1 MEKEKQY
8 IDWDNK
14 SNSKIQHELI
24 ELRNEHE
31 ALKNKMIQLSEKLD
45 NIEKEYLLGNKI
57 LIKRLKGIE

>member
-31 ALKNKMIQLSEKLD
+31 TLKNKMIQLSEKLD

-57 LIKRLKGIE
+57 LIKRLKGVE

>member
-14 SNSKIQHELI
+14 PNSKIQHELI

-57 LIKRLKGIE
+57 LLKRLKGVE